1 VAAKEKAEESDRLKS
16 AFLANMSHELRT
28 PLNSIIGF
36 SELMTDP
43 DHDAENHVKFAQ
55 MINNSGNNLLS
66 IINDLMDISKIEAGQ
81 VQVRNAPVY
90 VNYLI
95 ADIQK
100 EYSYKAVQ
108 KGIVL
113 RINQLNPIEEI
124 VIESDESKLRQILIN
139 FVGNAIKFTETG
151 FIEIGINKT
160 DNFCQFYVKDTG
172 IGIPGKFHDTI
183 FERFR
188 QVETVHTRKYG
199 GNGLGLAISKSLVEL
214 LGGTIWMESEV
225 GNGSTFS
232 FSIPNIENH

>member
-1 VAAKEKAEESDRLKS
+1 MDKTIYTKDHKFIIEQLKKARIEAGFDQEKA
-16 AFLANMSHELRT
+16 AELLGKT
-28 PLNSIIGF
+28 QSY
-36 SELMTDP
+36 
-43 DHDAENHVKFAQ
+43 
-55 MINNSGNNLLS
+55 
-66 IINDLMDISKIEAGQ
+66 ISKIEAGQ